1 MYRERTR
8 VRPARKKFDAIDEAK
23 GAGLTSIPGVVA
35 TGAPE
40 LETRGARLTKAGSD
54 LRRAIRA
61 CVRSL
66 APRLRPVDR
75 TRMRGYLRALARE
88 GESPPRLGRGFHWS
102 RIAIQ
107 CGVPRVVL
115 MTVRDDLRPVLW
127 ALADA
132 ASISAHPPCP
142 KGAGPTPLRNPQKAQ
157 TAKRQGRKPTPIV
170 EFPVAIEDHW
180 DETRCFRDALDLH
193 MRRHGDTGWRLH
205 AAIVRPGETFNIST
219 LASWRR
225 GVRAP
230 QDALSFE
237 VLARIERRY
246 RLSEGYFKSKL
257 GNAPRATRGAAV
269 LGLSEAEMRRL
280 AWHLPD
286 DFRRR
291 PINEQH
297 EIVDWVRRV
306 IVSGSTDYRRF
317 QAAAL
322 KQRYGLKLGSSAGDV
337 EPAATTR
344 APQGAISG
352 ITGPCV
358 LVREMAELVAFKS
371 ATLSTFGYERSGVWG
386 SESVDQRVEHFGL
399 LFGALA
405 AATDGPI
412 QGASAPRQALCLA
425 LLALPEVWDW
435 YVQWRERRRGF
446 YTKWEAEL
454 LRIGASFLRERTGWI
469 RQTPRLAARLQPIEG
484 LVSPAQIAEA
494 TSDWNAAC
502 DRG

>member
-1 MYRERTR
+1 M
-8 VRPARKKFDAIDEAK
+8 
-23 GAGLTSIPGVVA
+23 
-35 TGAPE
+35 
-40 LETRGARLTKAGSD
+40 
-54 LRRAIRA
+54 
-61 CVRSL
+61 
-66 APRLRPVDR
+66 
-75 TRMRGYLRALARE
+75 
-88 GESPPRLGRGFHWS
+88 
-102 RIAIQ
+102 
-107 CGVPRVVL
+107 
-115 MTVRDDLRPVLW
+115 
-127 ALADA
+127 ADA

-142 KGAGPTPLRNPQKAQ
+142 KGAGPTPLRNPQKTQ

-386 SESVDQRVEHFGL
+386 TAFGHLQEMGVATESKLEAWSGYLWPDHKIDDEPELWLHRAVRLTWEQADIL
-399 LFGALA
+399 L
-405 AATDGPI
+405 
-412 QGASAPRQALCLA
+412 
-425 LLALPEVWDW
+425 WN
-435 YVQWRERRRGF
+435 
-446 YTKWEAEL
+446 
-454 LRIGASFLRERTGWI
+454 
-469 RQTPRLAARLQPIEG
+469 
-484 LVSPAQIAEA
+484 QIAHEIGVMPQA
-494 TSDWNAAC
+494 PVMSKLIDLERGVSVNAYD
-502 DRG
+502 DRGLDITSIAKESISGLYKRFDTWLLDHDRPRMAKALEG